1 MWRRQWLRF
10 IEGLWWRHVGGP
22 QCQRVRKG
30 PVLIGG
36 DVLSAT
42 WVLFNTVG
50 DDFCQT
56 NIPWAFSNL
65 WFIYFQNNY
74 KTLWNSKWYTVG
86 PFKFSIYLFI
96 YPKIITI
103 LHEIRNVLI
112 DVFLSIFLITYL
124 RKKTRKNFIVKIL
137 INEII

>member
-36 DVLSAT
+36 DVLSAR

-86 PFKFSIYLFI
+86 PFKFSIFLFFYLSQNHYNTPWISECFNRCVSI
-96 YPKIITI
+96 NFS
-103 LHEIRNVLI
+103 HNVFKEK
-112 DVFLSIFLITYL
+112 DRKEFY
-124 RKKTRKNFIVKIL
+124 RKKFN
-137 INEII
+137 